1 MMVQQETVQEGR
13 QKKIEVKTIAKRIGE
28 KITFKKASIVG
39 SVTTVV

>member
-1 MMVQQETVQEGR
+1 MQIISSKKKN
-13 QKKIEVKTIAKRIGE
+13 QKKIKVKTIAKRIGE